1 MTDRCRCFKKAP
13 PEVLEHPE
21 RHDYTI
27 NFILADFFGIVKEAY
42 LTMSVKISSLEVE
55 NIKRVKAVKL

>member
-1 MTDRCRCFKKAP
+1 MYEQRIQKQGMVSFRCLNKKAP

-27 NFILADFFGIVKEAY
+27 NFILADFFGIVKEVWNE
-42 LTMSVKISSLEVE
+42 SKNPKNKS
-55 NIKRVKAVKL
+55 KR

>member
-1 MTDRCRCFKKAP
+1 MVSFRCFKKTP

-27 NFILADFFGIVKEAY
+27 NFILADFFGIVKGVWNE
-42 LTMSVKISSLEVE
+42 SKNPKNQS
-55 NIKRVKAVKL
+55 KR

>member
-1 MTDRCRCFKKAP
+1 MYEQRIQKQGMVSFRCLNKKAP

-27 NFILADFFGIVKEAY
+27 NLILDDYFGNVKEAY
-42 LTMSVKISSLEVE
+42 YVSK
-55 NIKRVKAVKL
+55 NIIT